1 MLGKTFKGM
10 TDEILAW
17 QTTRLQELEVRRD
30 DYTVH
35 VRPELVVEVAFN
47 DVQSSS
53 QYPGGVALRFARI
66 KGYRP
71 DKSAQDADTIETIRE
86 IHRRASREAT
96 GT

>member
-1 MLGKTFKGM
+1 
-10 TDEILAW
+10 
-17 QTTRLQELEVRRD
+17 LQELEVRRD
-30 DYTVH
+30 DYTVY

-86 IHRRASREAT
+86 IHRRALGEKTEA
-96 GT
+96 